1 MSVKQFTSSDNIKL
15 LWDIVSDEDVFLF
28 LDKNRQ
34 ASMYELFLNNIK
46 GFYEAEKNKA
56 PNLVEINKKYISL
69 IMTHINKNYNLNK
82 IKIHHDYTD
91 NNYNNNINNNNNNNN
106 NKELITVEEIQ
117 NGRRSKF
124 ERDWI
129 QKQQE
134 FEESI
139 TLKTPPV
146 PEFADKQMDTP
157 IQDLDKKLKE
167 IQNQRKYDIEQ
178 TYNYN
183 NNNNNNN
190 NNINNSNNNS
200 NSNNSWLTPQET
212 SVKEQKKSVSF
223 QDEQHKEFNIFSK
236 LKFKDPV
243 PTENKDIS
251 LERKVD
257 ILLEKVDAI
266 LQILSSK
273 I

>member
-46 GFYEAEKNKA
+46 GFYEAEKNRT

-91 NNYNNNINNNNNNNN
+91 NNYNNNNNNNNIINN

-183 NNNNNNN
+183 NNNSNNNN
-190 NNINNSNNNS
+190 NNNSS
-200 NSNNSWLTPQET
+200 NSINNNSWLTPQET

-236 LKFKDPV
+236 LKFKESTTSV
-243 PTENKDIS
+243 PTENNDIS

-273 I
+273 

>member
-82 IKIHHDYTD
+82 IKIHHD
-91 NNYNNNINNNNNNNN
+91 NHYNNINNNNNNN
-106 NKELITVEEIQ
+106 NKELITIEEIQ
-117 NGRRSKF
+117 NGRRSNF

-129 QKQQE
+129 QKQKE

-146 PEFADKQMDTP
+146 PEFADKQLDTP

-167 IQNQRKYDIEQ
+167 IQNQRNYDIEQ
-178 TYNYN
+178 TYHYN

-190 NNINNSNNNS
+190 SNNNNS
-200 NSNNSWLTPQET
+200 NSNSNSNSWLTPQET

-223 QDEQHKEFNIFSK
+223 QDEDISNKEFNIFSK
-236 LKFKDPV
+236 LKFKE
-243 PTENKDIS
+243 TTYTEKENKDIS

-257 ILLEKVDAI
+257 MLIEKVDAI